1 MKIVTVVGA
10 RPQFIKFAA
19 VRRAVEAHN
28 LSSSRPI
35 HDVLIHTGQHY
46 DANMS
51 DVFFQQLGISKPDYH
66 FEVGGTTHGA
76 MTGKMLE
83 QIEGV
88 LIKERP
94 DWVVIYGD
102 TNSTMAGA
110 LTAAKMCI
118 PLAHVE
124 AGLRSFNRK
133 MPEEI
138 NRIVADH
145 CSNMLL
151 TTHSGPTEQLLREGV
166 SIDRIC
172 EVGDVMCDIA
182 RSYRERGC
190 QGESWL
196 KKSGLRPGDYVLVTI
211 HRASNTDDPVR
222 LQWIMDSLAEIAN
235 ECLVVFPVHPRTR
248 IAMERLP
255 KSGALPTNFKLID
268 PVGYLEMLALENG
281 AKLIITDSGGVQKE
295 AYFCQVPCLIM
306 RHETEWTELV
316 EYGYSRL
323 IGNDSES
330 LLSACN
336 EMLSKKFDW
345 ATNLYGDGQAAQK
358 IIHALT
364 KA

>member
-19 VRRAVEAHN
+19 IRRAVDTHN
-28 LSSSRPI
+28 ASSPQPI
-35 HDVLIHTGQHY
+35 HDILIHTGQHY

-66 FEVGGTTHGA
+66 FEVGGTTHGV

-102 TNSTMAGA
+102 TNSTLAGA
-110 LTAAKMCI
+110 LTAAKLCI

-151 TTHSGPTEQLLREGV
+151 TTHSGPTEQLLREGIG
-166 SIDRIC
+166 IDRIR
-172 EVGDVMCDIA
+172 EVGDVMCDVA
-182 RSYRERGC
+182 RSYRERGS
-190 QGESWL
+190 QGETWL
-196 KKSGLRPGDYVLVTI
+196 KKLGLRPGDYVLVTI

-222 LQWIMDSLAEIAN
+222 LQWIMDSLAEIAQ
-235 ECLVVFPVHPRTR
+235 ECPVVFPVHPRTR
-248 IAMERLP
+248 QALDRL
-255 KSGALPTNFKLID
+255 SHSRELPTSVKLID

-281 AKLIITDSGGVQKE
+281 ATLIVTDSGGVQKE
-295 AYFCQVPCLIM
+295 AYFCQVPCLIV
-306 RHETEWTELV
+306 RDETEWTELV

-323 IGNDSES
+323 VGNESES
-330 LLSACN
+330 FLPAFH

-345 ATNLYGDGQAAQK
+345 STNLYGDGQAAHK
-358 IIHALT
+358 IIHAL
-364 KA
+364 ASA